1 MFAWSLTAILLFW
14 VCFLLYMIFAG
25 LFGSNKKNKIEEI
38 DLTNSRGKYE
48 WHGKEYDTLEEQS
61 AAKVKYYLQLA
72 EEREKERKALMER
85 LNKLRDKQQS

>member
-25 LFGSNKKNKIEEI
+25 LFGSHKKNKIEEI

-48 WHGKEYDTLEEQS
+48 WDGKEYDTLEEQS
-61 AAKVKYYLQLA
+61 AAKVRRTRQTLWRAVQMLTQ
-72 EEREKERKALMER
+72 
-85 LNKLRDKQQS
+85 NCC